1 MPPTKRKEESVTVS
15 DVFAVCKEIQANQT
29 ELSSKI
35 HLVDQKLESI
45 ETIVH
50 GVLVECNGADGEAAE
65 KLNQILTAR
74 SLVPSQSAGGARV
87 PGQHRARAGA
97 AARRAARGCS
107 AAEAAQRVH
116 KRSPRESPA
125 PARLLAP
132 PARFT
137 PTADAASTPCR
148 GLSSS
153 PQAAPEFPTIQPPG
167 ARRRAS
173 SSTTRLRWASRERP
187 PPGFHQTVEGVT
199 PPPRPAAP
207 RPALH
212 LPTWRRLAPR
222 CRVCVPFCLFLAC
235 RAAVARAARPRRAAD
250 GQPAPRSGLGPLGPL
265 GPLSRAPHSLGAIH
279 GLPPPAPAPPPPP
292 LVARAQGPVLTA
304 RRAGRRARGG
314 ERSRPVARRV
324 ENEPPALSPR
334 LGRSLASRSPH
345 APAAPPTSPTAGVA
359 RRSMRARPLIEMAAR
374 MGREYRLSAWR
385 PWRRDTHA
393 PGDCPGAV
401 CV

>member
-107 AAEAAQRVH
+107 EAEAAQRVH
-116 KRSPRESPA
+116 KWSPRESPA

-137 PTADAASTPCR
+137 PTADAASTACR

-292 LVARAQGPVLTA
+292 LVARAQGPVSTA
-304 RRAGRRARGG
+304 RRAGRRWRDEPAGG
-314 ERSRPVARRV
+314 SACRKRA
-324 ENEPPALSPR
+324 
-334 LGRSLASRSPH
+334 
-345 APAAPPTSPTAGVA
+345 
-359 RRSMRARPLIEMAAR
+359 ARPQPAPRPLPGLSVAAR
-374 MGREYRLSAWR
+374 SSCPSDFSDSRRGAPIDARATADRDGGAHGQRRLCAWR